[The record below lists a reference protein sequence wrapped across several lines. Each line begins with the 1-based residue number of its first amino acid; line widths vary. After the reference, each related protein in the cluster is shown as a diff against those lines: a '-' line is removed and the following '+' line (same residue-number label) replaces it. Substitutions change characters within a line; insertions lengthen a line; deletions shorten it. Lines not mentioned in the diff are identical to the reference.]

1 MIRRVGAS
9 DERGAGSLLERLRR
23 FISSLDKINLLTVL
37 FLSATGLVFIYS
49 TGIQAGYGAFF
60 FRRQLIWLA
69 VGFAAYLLCATPDPE
84 RQGYRVAAVIFYFG
98 SLILLGAV
106 LIPGIGIRVYGAT
119 RWIGFGAL
127 RIQPSEF
134 AKMALILALAAV
146 FSSREFKIDRWSGI
160 LTGGVI
166 TALPFA
172 LIVVEPDLGSALV
185 CIPIFLVALFCAGL
199 KWRWIV
205 VGALAVLCICGAAVL
220 NETMRIKPLLSN
232 YQRNRILTFL
242 DPERDRAGSGYN
254 AYQAKLAVGSG
265 GLTGKGIGW
274 GGSLIRP
281 EATGYGA
288 IYFVQEMLARRNDSI
303 AGKTVVISGYGNVA
317 WGVAKKAS
325 ELGARVVTISGSKG
339 YIHCEGGLTG
349 EMIAFMLELREK
361 GLDLSTF
368 ADKFPGCKFYAG
380 RRPWEVKA
388 DIAMPC
394 ATQNEVNGEDA
405 AKLVA
410 NKVMLVAEG
419 SNMGCLPEAAA
430 CFQRNGVLF
439 APGKAVNAGGVATSC
454 LEMSQNAGHTNWTSA
469 EVDHRL
475 HDIMVHIHAACVE
488 CGSRKDG
495 TVDYIAGANIAGF
508 KRVAD
513 AMVAQ
518 GI

>member
-1 MIRRVGAS
+1 MIRSVGER
-9 DERGAGSLLERLRR
+9 DERSTESLLERLRR

-37 FLSATGLVFIYS
+37 FLSSTGLVFIYS

-69 VGFAAYLLCATPDPE
+69 VGFAAYFLCATPDPE

-119 RWIGFGAL
+119 RWIGFGSL

-134 AKMALILALAAV
+134 SKMALILALAAV

-232 YQRNRILTFL
+232 YQRNRILTFI

-265 GLTGKGIGW
+265 GLTGKGIGDGTQNTLGFLPQTVANNDFIFSVIAEETGFFGALTLITGYMLLFYSLLRTAFAADGIFGRLLCADTAAMLFTHVFVNIGMSVGITPITGLSLPLVSR
-274 GGSLIRP
+274 GGSFTVI
-281 EATGYGA
+281 T
-288 IYFVQEMLARRNDSI
+288 LALLGMAQAVHRH
-303 AGKTVVISGYGNVA
+303 
-317 WGVAKKAS
+317 S
-325 ELGARVVTISGSKG
+325 E
-339 YIHCEGGLTG
+339 E
-349 EMIAFMLELREK
+349 E
-361 GLDLSTF
+361 
-368 ADKFPGCKFYAG
+368 P
-380 RRPWEVKA
+380 
-388 DIAMPC
+388 
-394 ATQNEVNGEDA
+394 
-405 AKLVA
+405 
-410 NKVMLVAEG
+410 
-419 SNMGCLPEAAA
+419 
-430 CFQRNGVLF
+430 
-439 APGKAVNAGGVATSC
+439 
-454 LEMSQNAGHTNWTSA
+454 
-469 EVDHRL
+469 
-475 HDIMVHIHAACVE
+475 
-488 CGSRKDG
+488 
-495 TVDYIAGANIAGF
+495 
-508 KRVAD
+508 
-513 AMVAQ
+513 
-518 GI
+518 

>member
-1 MIRRVGAS
+1 MNVYAQRVFDDLKNKVPWEKEFLQSVEEVFNTLGS
-9 DERGAGSLLERLRR
+9 VLDENPQYEANRVLERMVIPDRA
-23 FISSLDKINLLTVL
+23 ISFQVPWLDKDNKIQINT
-37 FLSATGLVFIYS
+37 
-49 TGIQAGYGAFF
+49 
-60 FRRQLIWLA
+60 
-69 VGFAAYLLCATPDPE
+69 
-84 RQGYRVAAVIFYFG
+84 GYRVQFNDALGPYKGGLRFHPSVTLSVMKFLAFEQTFKDSLTTLPMGGAKGGSDFDPKGKTDVEVMNFCKSFIRELHHHIGPDVDVPAGDIGVGGREIGYLFG
-98 SLILLGAV
+98 EYK
-106 LIPGIGIRVYGAT
+106 R
-119 RWIGFGAL
+119 
-127 RIQPSEF
+127 
-134 AKMALILALAAV
+134 
-146 FSSREFKIDRWSGI
+146 
-160 LTGGVI
+160 LTHRYCGV
-166 TALPFA
+166 
-172 LIVVEPDLGSALV
+172 
-185 CIPIFLVALFCAGL
+185 
-199 KWRWIV
+199 
-205 VGALAVLCICGAAVL
+205 
-220 NETMRIKPLLSN
+220 
-232 YQRNRILTFL
+232 
-242 DPERDRAGSGYN
+242 
-254 AYQAKLAVGSG
+254 
-265 GLTGKGIGW
+265 LTGKGIGW

-339 YIHCEGGLTG
+339 CIYCEGGLTG
-349 EMIAFMLELREK
+349 EMIAFMLEVREK
-361 GLDLSTF
+361 GLDLSVF
-368 ADKFPGCKFYAG
+368 ADKFPGCKFFPG
-380 RRPWEVKA
+380 RKPWEFKA

-430 CFQRNGVLF
+430 CFQQNGVLF

-495 TVDYIAGANIAGF
+495 SVDYIAGANIAGF